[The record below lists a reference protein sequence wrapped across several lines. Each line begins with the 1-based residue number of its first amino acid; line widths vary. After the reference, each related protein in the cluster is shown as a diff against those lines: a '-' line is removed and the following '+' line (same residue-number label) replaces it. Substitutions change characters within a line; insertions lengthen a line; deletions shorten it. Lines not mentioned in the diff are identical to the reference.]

1 MTRFEEYNEYF
12 NKIRQLC
19 IDAYKSDIITDEKY
33 FIDHGIPSDFMAK
46 CKKSH
51 LCAGGKGKAN
61 LYWNWHQNM
70 KYKEATIDNFLE
82 YLRTKGEE

>member
-1 MTRFEEYNEYF
+1 MTRFEEYNGYF

-33 FIDHGIPSDFMAK
+33 FIDNGIPEDFLMK
-46 CKKSH
+46 CKKGH
-51 LCAGGKGKAN
+51 LIAGGKGKQN
-61 LYWNWHQNM
+61 LFVNWHQNK
-70 KYKEATIDNFLE
+70 KYPQATVDNFLE